1 MVSGVV
7 CVTAVLGV
15 EDSVVGS
22 YDDIFSLSL
31 LFSALESKLL
41 DDTVFWV
48 ESYVLKLLTKRAAV
62 LFFVLETVGTP

>member
-48 ESYVLKLLTKRAAV
+48 ESYVLKLLIKRAAV

>member
-7 CVTAVLGV
+7 CVIAVLGV

-41 DDTVFWV
+41 DDTAFWV
-48 ESYVLKLLTKRAAV
+48 ESYVLKL
-62 LFFVLETVGTP
+62 

>member
-7 CVTAVLGV
+7 CVIAVLGV
-15 EDSVVGS
+15 KDSVVGS

-48 ESYVLKLLTKRAAV
+48 ESYVLKLLTKRVAV